1 MAMATMT
8 EDLERAAAVL
18 REAGDVAIACHVNP
32 DADAL
37 GSSLGLAHH
46 LVARGANV
54 VVGFPNHPLEL
65 PPWAAALPVGDLV
78 VPVEAFPT
86 APAVMV
92 TCDCAAFDRLGVLG
106 AAAEEAEELIWI
118 DHHRSNDGRGTIR
131 LVDPDASSTCEVVAR
146 LLDTIGGDISD
157 ETAVCLYAGL
167 VTDTGRFQYEA
178 ATPET
183 LRLAARLREHP
194 FDHSHLSQ
202 VLYENNR
209 SAYLHV
215 LGVAMDRAELD
226 AAAELV
232 WTYVLWSDLEQAG
245 AESGDVDDLIDVLRA
260 TRDADTAALVKQQ
273 RDGRFKVSVRSRGAR
288 DLSAVA
294 AAFGGGGH
302 RLAAGYTSEVGPA
315 ETIRRLRAAVMAPAP
330 AS

>member
-1 MAMATMT
+1 MSD
-8 EDLERAAAVL
+8 ELGRAAAVL
-18 REAGDVAIACHVNP
+18 RDAREVAIACHVNP

-46 LVARGANV
+46 LVARGATV
-54 VVGFPNHPLEL
+54 VVGYPNEPLEM
-65 PPWAAALPVGDLV
+65 PGWAAALPVDGLV
-78 VPVEAFPT
+78 VPVGAFPSS
-86 APAVMV
+86 PAVMV
-92 TCDCAAFDRLGVLG
+92 TCDCAAFDRLGSLG
-106 AAAEEAEELIWI
+106 AAADAAGELIWI
-118 DHHRSNDGRGTIR
+118 DHHRSNDGRGSIR

-146 LLDTIGGDISD
+146 LLDAIGGDISD
-157 ETAVCLYAGL
+157 ESAICLYAGL

-194 FDHSHLSQ
+194 FDHTRLSQ
-202 VLYENNR
+202 VLYENNHA
-209 SAYLHV
+209 AYLDV
-215 LGVAMDRAELD
+215 LAVAMDRAELD
-226 AAAELV
+226 ADAGLV
-232 WTYVLWSDLEQAG
+232 WTYVLWSDLENAG
-245 AESGDVDDLIDVLRA
+245 AEPGDVDDLIDVLRA

-288 DLSAVA
+288 DLSVVA

-315 ETIRRLRAAVMAPAP
+315 ETIRRLRAAVTAA
-330 AS
+330 ASVP

>member
-1 MAMATMT
+1 MASVT
-8 EDLERAAAVL
+8 EALERAAGVL
-18 REAGDVAIACHVNP
+18 REAPEVAIACHVNP

-46 LVARGANV
+46 LVARGARV
-54 VVGFPNHPLEL
+54 VVGFPNEPLEL
-65 PPWAAALPVGDLV
+65 PAWAAALPVDDLV
-78 VPVEAFPT
+78 VPVEAFPK

-92 TCDCAAFDRLGVLG
+92 TCDCAAFDRLGSLG
-106 AAAEEAEELIWI
+106 ASADAADELIWI

-131 LVDPDASSTCEVVAR
+131 VVDADASSTCEIVGR
-146 LLDTIGGDISD
+146 LLDAIGGEVGD
-157 ETAVCLYAGL
+157 ESAICLYAGL

-194 FDHSHLSQ
+194 FNHARLSQ

-209 SAYLHV
+209 AAYLDV
-215 LGVAMDRAELD
+215 LGVAMDRAEFD
-226 AAAELV
+226 PAADLV
-232 WTYVLWSDLEQAG
+232 WTYVLWSDLERAG
-245 AESGDVDDLIDVLRA
+245 AGPSDVDELIDVLRA
-260 TRDADTAALVKQQ
+260 TRDADTAAFVKQQ

-288 DLSAVA
+288 NLSAVA

-315 ETIRRLRAAVMAPAP
+315 ETIRRLRAAVTAGTP

>member
-1 MAMATMT
+1 MATMT
-8 EDLERAAAVL
+8 EELERAAAVL
-18 REAGDVAIACHVNP
+18 RDATDVAIACHVNP

-46 LVARGANV
+46 LVARGATV
-54 VVGFPNHPLEL
+54 VVGFPNQPLQL

-78 VPVEAFPT
+78 VPVEGFPK

-92 TCDCAAFDRLGVLG
+92 TCDCAAFDRLGPLG
-106 AAAEEAEELIWI
+106 AAADAAGELIWI

-146 LLDTIGGDISD
+146 LLDAIGGDLSD
-157 ETAVCLYAGL
+157 ETAICLYAGL

-194 FDHSHLSQ
+194 FDHAHLSQ

-209 SAYLHV
+209 AAYLDV
-215 LGVAMDRAELD
+215 LGVAMDRTEVD
-226 AAAELV
+226 ADADLV
-232 WTYVLWSDLEQAG
+232 WTYVLWSDLELAG
-245 AESGDVDDLIDVLRA
+245 AEPGDVDDLIDVLRA

-273 RDGRFKVSVRSRGAR
+273 RDGRFTVSVRSRGAR

-315 ETIRRLRAAVMAPAP
+315 ETIKRLREAVTAAVPAR
-330 AS
+330 

>member
-1 MAMATMT
+1 MATMT
-8 EDLERAAAVL
+8 EELERAAAVL
-18 REAGDVAIACHVNP
+18 RDAPEVAIACHVNP

-46 LVARGANV
+46 LVARGTKV
-54 VVGFPNHPLEL
+54 VVSFPNEPLEL
-65 PPWAAALPVGDLV
+65 PGWADFLPVDDLV
-78 VPVEAFPT
+78 VPVDAFPP

-92 TCDCAAFDRLGVLG
+92 TCDCAAFDRLGALG
-106 AAAEEAEELIWI
+106 ASADAAPELLWI
-118 DHHRSNDGRGTIR
+118 DHHRSNDGRGTVR
-131 LVDPDASSTCEVVAR
+131 LVDPGASSTCEIVAR
-146 LLDTIGGDISD
+146 LLDSIGGELSD
-157 ETAVCLYAGL
+157 ESAVCLYAGL

-194 FDHSHLSQ
+194 FDHARLSQ

-209 SAYLHV
+209 AAYLDV
-215 LGVAMDRAELD
+215 LGVAMSRAELD
-226 AAAELV
+226 ATADLV
-232 WTYVLWSDLEQAG
+232 WTYVLWSDFERAG
-245 AESGDVDDLIDVLRA
+245 ADASDVDDLIDVLRA

-315 ETIRRLRAAVMAPAP
+315 ETIRRLREAVTAAAP

>member
-1 MAMATMT
+1 MATMT
-8 EDLERAAAVL
+8 DLDRAVAVL
-18 REAGDVAIACHVNP
+18 REARDVAIACHVNP

-46 LVARGANV
+46 LVARGAQV
-54 VVGFPNHPLEL
+54 VVGFPNEPLEL
-65 PPWAAALPVGDLV
+65 PVWAAALPVGDLV
-78 VPVEAFPT
+78 VPVDAFPA

-106 AAAEEAEELIWI
+106 AAADAATELIWI

-146 LLDTIGGDISD
+146 LLDAIGGDISD
-157 ETAVCLYAGL
+157 ESAICLYAGL

-178 ATPET
+178 ASPDT

-194 FDHSHLSQ
+194 FDHARLSQ

-209 SAYLHV
+209 VAYLDV
-215 LGVAMDRAELD
+215 LGVAMERAELD
-226 AAAELV
+226 PVADLV
-232 WTYVLWSDLEQAG
+232 WTYVLWSDLERAG
-245 AESGDVDDLIDVLRA
+245 AEPSDVDDLLDVLRA
-260 TRDADTAALVKQQ
+260 TRDADTAAFVKQQ

-302 RLAAGYTSEVGPA
+302 RLAAGYTSEFGPA
-315 ETIRRLRAAVMAPAP
+315 ETIRRLRAAVTTAAPGT
-330 AS
+330 

>member
-1 MAMATMT
+1 MRMATMT
-8 EDLERAAAVL
+8 DALERAAQVL
-18 REAGDVAIACHVNP
+18 RDAPAVAIACHVNP

-46 LVARGANV
+46 LVARGTRV
-54 VVGFPNHPLEL
+54 VVGFPNEPLEL
-65 PPWAAALPVGDLV
+65 PAWAGALPVDDLV
-78 VPVEAFPT
+78 VPVGAFPE
-86 APAVMV
+86 APDVMV
-92 TCDCAAFDRLGVLG
+92 TCDCAAFDRLGALG
-106 AAAEEAEELIWI
+106 ASADAAGELIWI

-131 LVDPDASSTCEVVAR
+131 LVDPDASSTCEIVGR
-146 LLDTIGGDISD
+146 LIDVIGGEMSD
-157 ETAVCLYAGL
+157 ESAICLYAGL

-183 LRLAARLREHP
+183 LRLAARLREHT
-194 FDHSHLSQ
+194 FDHARLSQ

-209 SAYLHV
+209 AAYLDV

-226 AAAELV
+226 PVADLV

-288 DLSAVA
+288 DLSTVA

-315 ETIRRLRAAVMAPAP
+315 ETIRRLREAVTAPG
-330 AS
+330 S

>member
-1 MAMATMT
+1 MATET
-8 EDLERAAAVL
+8 DELARAATVL
-18 REAGDVAIACHVNP
+18 RRAPEVAIACHVNP

-46 LVARGANV
+46 LIARGTRV
-54 VVGFPNHPLEL
+54 VISFPNEPLEL
-65 PPWAAALPVGDLV
+65 PPWAAALPVDGLV
-78 VPVEAFPT
+78 VPVDAFPA

-92 TCDCAAFDRLGVLG
+92 TCDCAAFDRLGSLG
-106 AAAEEAEELIWI
+106 AAADAAEELIWI

-146 LLDTIGGDISD
+146 LIDAIGGDLTDESAIS
-157 ETAVCLYAGL
+157 LYAGL

-194 FDHSHLSQ
+194 FDHAHLSQ

-209 SAYLHV
+209 AAYLDV

-226 AAAELV
+226 AAADLV

-245 AESGDVDDLIDVLRA
+245 ADPGDVDDLIDVLRA

-294 AAFGGGGH
+294 AAVGGGGH

-315 ETIRRLRAAVMAPAP
+315 ETIRRLRQAVTAAAP